1 MSSSRFAY
9 FWPPRM
15 PDILDVELTVQR
27 MRWTVALCVLR
38 GPYNVREIA
47 ERVGKSL
54 RYIRSRLNSEDMT
67 VSDAAL
73 IAFGAD
79 RYLTFRVR
87 EPQP

>member
-9 FWPPRM
+9 FWAPRM
-15 PDILDVELTVQR
+15 PDILDVELFVQR

-54 RYIRSRLNSEDMT
+54 RYVRSRLNSENMT
-67 VSDAAL
+67 VRDAAM
-73 IAFGAD
+73 ISYGAGGD
-79 RYLTFRVR
+79 LTFHVR